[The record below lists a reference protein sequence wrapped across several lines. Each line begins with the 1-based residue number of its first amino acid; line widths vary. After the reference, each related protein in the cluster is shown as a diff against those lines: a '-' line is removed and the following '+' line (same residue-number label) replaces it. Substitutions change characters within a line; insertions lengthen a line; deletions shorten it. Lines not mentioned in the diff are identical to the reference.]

1 MASIH
6 LHADRLEIR
15 LTAAEKALSLRRD
28 NVEIPRSSI
37 RSATLTDDPW
47 IWVRGVRG
55 KGAAIPLTLAVGQ
68 WKSHGGTDFLV
79 IKKGSRPA
87 VVLDVVDAEYSRV
100 IVSTNHGAELVAA
113 LRLAED
119 EVRAKKVRATR
130 VRTVSPRPIA
140 VRAKAEAAKVE
151 AAKAK
156 ADANAAK
163 SSGRSSVAKKAA
175 SKGTDETPAVTPA
188 KAAKRSTSTSAENT
202 PASGAGTPSPEGAT
216 VTKKAAARGAA
227 TKAKAPAAA
236 STGAE
241 KKTTRSTTK
250 KTAAEA
256 PEITTPAKARTRK
269 TPPAPP
275 AEPTDPTAT
284 DATTPA
290 DEQPAADTTGEDAP
304 AKE

>member
-6 LHADRLEIR
+6 LHSDRLEIR
-15 LTAAEKALSLRRD
+15 LTAAEKALSLRRE

-119 EVRAKKVRATR
+119 EARAKKVRATR

-156 ADANAAK
+156 SDASAAK
-163 SSGRSSVAKKAA
+163 PSGRSSVAKKAA
-175 SKGTDETPAVTPA
+175 GKGEADAPVVKPA
-188 KAAKRSTSTSAENT
+188 KATKGSKAAGAAASAEA
-202 PASGAGTPSPEGAT
+202 P
-216 VTKKAAARGAA
+216 AA
-227 TKAKAPAAA
+227 TKATKAATKAATKVPEGSRTDTRPSPRGSRSTKASDTTSGAPA
-236 STGAE
+236 S
-241 KKTTRSTTK
+241 SD
-250 KTAAEA
+250 
-256 PEITTPAKARTRK
+256 TTPAKRRTRASK
-269 TPPAPP
+269 P
-275 AEPTDPTAT
+275 AESAGTAT
-284 DATTPA
+284 GSTEPAGADGVEAEADQSTADGAGDAEVTK
-290 DEQPAADTTGEDAP
+290 D
-304 AKE
+304 

>member
-6 LHADRLEIR
+6 LHSDRLEIR

-87 VVLDVVDAEYSRV
+87 VVLDVVDDEYSRV

-175 SKGTDETPAVTPA
+175 SKGADETAAVTPA
-188 KAAKRSTSTSAENT
+188 KAVKRSKATSVENT
-202 PASGAGTPSPEGAT
+202 PASGVGTPSPDGAS
-216 VTKKAAARGAA
+216 VTKKTAARGAA
-227 TKAKAPAAA
+227 AKAKTPATA
-236 STGAE
+236 STSAE
-241 KKTTRSTTK
+241 KKTTRGAAK
-250 KTAAEA
+250 KSGTDA
-256 PEITTPAKARTRK
+256 PEVTTPAKARTRK
-269 TPPAPP
+269 TPTAPP
-275 AEPTDPTAT
+275 AQPADPTAT
-284 DATTPA
+284 DAATTA
-290 DEQPAADTTGEDAP
+290 DEQPVVDATGENAP
-304 AKE
+304 AKD